1 MKMQAVTIKL
11 GAVVLIS
18 LGLNACS
25 MLPSADGVFIDE
37 KENYKKAHQLPELEI
52 PPELLKGQQLN
63 EYDGGVK
70 GAVTT
75 VNNDSPL
82 KTTPLSDLQT
92 TVELIDQGLNS
103 RLLMRDSL
111 RNVWRKTLSA
121 LEALDYD
128 IEDKNRE
135 TAQIYLNLAK
145 DTGSDSMLSGL
156 SFWKTVETSVYVI
169 ALEQQDD
176 GVEISVLDE
185 AQQQISDVLS
195 DEVLSRLLAELA
207 L

>member
-1 MKMQAVTIKL
+1 MQAVTIKL

-37 KENYKKAHQLPELEI
+37 KENYKKAHQLPELEV

-135 TAQIYLNLAK
+135 TAQIYLNLVK

-169 ALEQQDD
+169 ALKQQDD
-176 GVEISVLDE
+176 GVAISVLDE
-185 AQQQISDVLS
+185 AQQQVSDGLS

>member
-1 MKMQAVTIKL
+1 MQAVTIKL

-75 VNNDSPL
+75 VNNESPL

-169 ALEQQDD
+169 ALKQQDD

-185 AQQQISDVLS
+185 AQQQISDGLS

>member
-1 MKMQAVTIKL
+1 MQAVTIKL

-75 VNNDSPL
+75 VNNESPL

-135 TAQIYLNLAK
+135 TAQIYLNLVK

-176 GVEISVLDE
+176 GVAISVLDE
-185 AQQQISDVLS
+185 AQQQISDGLS

>member
-1 MKMQAVTIKL
+1 MQAVTIKL

-185 AQQQISDVLS
+185 AQQQISDGLS

>member
-1 MKMQAVTIKL
+1 MQAVTIKL

-75 VNNDSPL
+75 VNNESPL

-169 ALEQQDD
+169 ALKQQDD

-185 AQQQISDVLS
+185 AQQQISDELS

>member
-1 MKMQAVTIKL
+1 
-11 GAVVLIS
+11 
-18 LGLNACS
+18 
-25 MLPSADGVFIDE
+25 
-37 KENYKKAHQLPELEI
+37 
-52 PPELLKGQQLN
+52 
-63 EYDGGVK
+63 
-70 GAVTT
+70 
-75 VNNDSPL
+75 
-82 KTTPLSDLQT
+82 
-92 TVELIDQGLNS
+92 LIDQGLNS

>member
-1 MKMQAVTIKL
+1 MQAVTIKL

>member
-75 VNNDSPL
+75 VNNESPL

-169 ALEQQDD
+169 ALKQQDD

-185 AQQQISDVLS
+185 AQQQISDGLS